1 MGWSI
6 RVISSVPL
14 ILEMLLSMCGVQ
26 QQTAS
31 WAHHVPWGI
40 KGTKMC
46 RVAPLI
52 IKSQGVHE

>member
-1 MGWSI
+1 M
-6 RVISSVPL
+6 ISSVPL